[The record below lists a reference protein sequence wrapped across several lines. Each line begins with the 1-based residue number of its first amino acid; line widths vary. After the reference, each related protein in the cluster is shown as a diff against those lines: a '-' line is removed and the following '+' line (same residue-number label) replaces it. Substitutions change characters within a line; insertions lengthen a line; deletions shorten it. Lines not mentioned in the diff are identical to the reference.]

1 MDLEGFACKM
11 LTGAYGRAMAD
22 LARHSAN
29 NAPTHPQ
36 AQKTCR
42 ATTFQ
47 RIWRIWRDLKG
58 YERIGKHLKCRGV
71 ACFLPL
77 WVRGRV
83 VCAMSRQVGH
93 CAPVI
98 ILHANPHRSAQML
111 PNALVC
117 SHMLSYAI
125 TCSQMRS
132 HALRCFQMFP
142 NIPRRLLMR
151 SDAFRCPRILSD
163 TFMYPQ
169 MPSDALR
176 YSQML

>member
-1 MDLEGFACKM
+1 M
-11 LTGAYGRAMAD
+11 LSCAFIWGQMLSD
-22 LARHSAN
+22 ARICNHMLSD
-29 NAPTHPQ
+29 P
-36 AQKTCR
+36 
-42 ATTFQ
+42 
-47 RIWRIWRDLKG
+47 LKPLQISPDP
-58 YERIGKHLKCRGV
+58 RKCRG
-71 ACFLPL
+71 AARFLPL

-93 CAPVI
+93 CAPVS

-111 PNALVC
+111 PNALIC

-142 NIPRRLLMR
+142 NVPRRLLML
-151 SDAFRCPRILSD
+151 SDAFRCPRMLSD

-169 MPSDALR
+169 TPSDALR